1 MPIKKYKKTRKIKK
15 RGGRDPKVVKEQK
28 SVKTE
33 HTKSPLRVG
42 EQYIRLQ
49 QPPLQEELINPN
61 NNIIN
66 IGQVGRNGLMRLGGR
81 YKHKTEKTVSLD
93 PDKKLQLEAFFRE
106 RERERE
112 RAQIEEN
119 IRERA
124 ERHERERQ
132 ELLDLLNRW

>member
-1 MPIKKYKKTRKIKK
+1 MPIKKYKKTRKTQK

-28 SVKTE
+28 SIKTE
-33 HTKSPLRVG
+33 RTKSPLRVG
-42 EQYIRLQ
+42 EQYMHLQ

-93 PDKKLQLEAFFRE
+93 PDKKSQLEAFFRE
-106 RERERE
+106 RERERV
-112 RAQIEEN
+112 QIEEN